1 MTRQLVALTLTAL
14 MHIVCFA
21 IMTERKYSVKKT
33 VSIYFAFLTVFVCF
47 AMLASRVLFDIHSF
61 YATSLTFLSTMLVA
75 FIIFMVT
82 SADPACKKVFLF
94 LSYSSMFC
102 IFFCISAMISSVWFK
117 DDFGIAAVYVK
128 TIIRTLLYL
137 PVIWSYIVF
146 LRPAIRE
153 VSGLNKK
160 IWHSISLVS
169 VQFLS
174 VFSIFCFIY
183 TMKNDFRAWYS
194 LLFAATVL
202 IYFSVL
208 WISFG
213 MIRYMIKESRMELIE
228 ENMKHLQDRLKTAK
242 ENEMSAKT
250 VRHDFRH
257 HNQNIA
263 TMLQKGETNEALHYI
278 EQYNESLGAA
288 RTKEF
293 CSHVTVNAIL
303 SSFYIKA
310 QNDGICISIEADTQE
325 GTNISDMDFV
335 AILSNILENAVN
347 GCKEC
352 GAHGKININIR
363 TVSDKTV
370 IVCSNSCK
378 PGLVIE
384 NNMIKHRGIGIE
396 SMLTAARKYDGDISY
411 RLENDVL
418 TLCVILKK

>member
-14 MHIVCFA
+14 MNIVCFA

-183 TMKNDFRAWYS
+183 TMKKTSGHGIVFC
-194 LLFAATVL
+194 LQPLF
-202 IYFSVL
+202 
-208 WISFG
+208 
-213 MIRYMIKESRMELIE
+213 
-228 ENMKHLQDRLKTAK
+228 
-242 ENEMSAKT
+242 
-250 VRHDFRH
+250 
-257 HNQNIA
+257 
-263 TMLQKGETNEALHYI
+263 
-278 EQYNESLGAA
+278 
-288 RTKEF
+288 
-293 CSHVTVNAIL
+293 
-303 SSFYIKA
+303 
-310 QNDGICISIEADTQE
+310 
-325 GTNISDMDFV
+325 
-335 AILSNILENAVN
+335 
-347 GCKEC
+347 
-352 GAHGKININIR
+352 
-363 TVSDKTV
+363 
-370 IVCSNSCK
+370 
-378 PGLVIE
+378 
-384 NNMIKHRGIGIE
+384 
-396 SMLTAARKYDGDISY
+396 
-411 RLENDVL
+411 
-418 TLCVILKK
+418 